1 MQHLGPRHEALS
13 NLTWY
18 ESLLI
23 ARVHPVMS
31 VITLTATGLLCYAGH
46 VCNYYV
52 KVLDW
57 FRGLP
62 AVLRDKKWFLIKRRR
77 SINACAGERRQTKP
91 TTANR
96 RRLEAGI
103 AEAKRRLP
111 RVYAD
116 SVDLPMELAKFPLDE
131 EMEMQEQGENQDLTG
146 DVRLTREVFCEWL
159 GSTTEERGSGR
170 AGATAL
176 MRYAVD
182 QQGVDLRGD
191 VSAVT
196 AWELCR
202 RVLNRAA
209 DTQALH
215 SNDIAQLLVYLLDDG
230 QLRAAM
236 RVAMFTGMVP
246 ELRQRGTSVQTESDE
261 LLMKTR
267 WVKQLAHQELDAV
280 RERWF
285 ETTGEFPVDLDVECA
300 MVEGE
305 SPSITV
311 EAEQEA
317 TKVIENLREQQGDLV
332 GVPRRESSGPGAR
345 REEAAMWHGAPA
357 WYGCEGEEDAPP
369 IDGAG
374 SSEDG
379 ELRVGQEAAAWLDK
393 RELARAV
400 YEEHSKA
407 LLDKADYAGAAALKA
422 AQEHGDHDASSE
434 GADREMPGRRE
445 EASNAD
451 RG

>member
-1 MQHLGPRHEALS
+1 MYSEWNLQHLGPRHEALS

-77 SINACAGERRQTKP
+77 SINACAGERRQKKP

-96 RRLEAGI
+96 RRLVAGI

-111 RVYAD
+111 RVYVD
-116 SVDLPMELAKFPLDE
+116 SADLPMELAKFPLDE

-146 DVRLTREVFCEWL
+146 DVRVTREVFCEWL
-159 GSTTEERGSGR
+159 ASGTEQPGSGR

-191 VSAVT
+191 VSAET
-196 AWELCR
+196 AWELCC

-215 SNDIAQLLVYLLDDG
+215 SNDIAQLLVYLLDGG
-230 QLRAAM
+230 QLPAEMREAM
-236 RVAMFTGMVP
+236 YTGMVP
-246 ELRQRGTSVQTESDE
+246 ELHQRGKTVQTESDE
-261 LLMKTR
+261 NLMKTR
-267 WVKQLAHQELDAV
+267 WVKQLVHQ
-280 RERWF
+280 
-285 ETTGEFPVDLDVECA
+285 
-300 MVEGE
+300 
-305 SPSITV
+305 
-311 EAEQEA
+311 
-317 TKVIENLREQQGDLV
+317 
-332 GVPRRESSGPGAR
+332 
-345 REEAAMWHGAPA
+345 
-357 WYGCEGEEDAPP
+357 
-369 IDGAG
+369 
-374 SSEDG
+374 
-379 ELRVGQEAAAWLDK
+379 
-393 RELARAV
+393 
-400 YEEHSKA
+400 
-407 LLDKADYAGAAALKA
+407 
-422 AQEHGDHDASSE
+422 
-434 GADREMPGRRE
+434 
-445 EASNAD
+445 
-451 RG
+451 